1 MGEQGIVSSDH
12 SDIQK
17 GISMRVLL
25 LVWVLVQ
32 IGMVIYGL
40 LVIGYFLARLVVGEQ
55 WDAIAF
61 ANNFVP
67 WIAAVGL
74 SLSLIALLSR
84 HRWVLIALQMPGIVS
99 FLVLYGG
106 LLLPRGSTA
115 RQAGGPE
122 LAVATYNTFG

>member
-32 IGMVIYGL
+32 I
-40 LVIGYFLARLVVGEQ
+40 
-55 WDAIAF
+55 
-61 ANNFVP
+61 
-67 WIAAVGL
+67 
-74 SLSLIALLSR
+74 
-84 HRWVLIALQMPGIVS
+84 GIVS